1 MESGINLPNPIC
13 DYSVCRPTGIFGVL
27 RLASVAPRGGFSVSG
42 PVVGRPPPPGRKG
55 GPFHTHWGGPPLHY
69 LPRCYRDG
77 FFHLSRRLAKCGEPF
92 FAACERSQITTLKG
106 RPPKPSSFI
115 RA

>member
-13 DYSVCRPTGIFGVL
+13 DYSVCRPKGIFAVL

-55 GPFHTHWGGPPLHY
+55 GPFHTHWGGPPFAVY
-69 LPRCYRDG
+69 GER
-77 FFHLSRRLAKCGEPF
+77 FFQLSRRLVKCGAPL
-92 FAACERSQITTLKG
+92 FAVGERSQITTLKG
-106 RPPKPSSFI
+106 RPPEPSRFN